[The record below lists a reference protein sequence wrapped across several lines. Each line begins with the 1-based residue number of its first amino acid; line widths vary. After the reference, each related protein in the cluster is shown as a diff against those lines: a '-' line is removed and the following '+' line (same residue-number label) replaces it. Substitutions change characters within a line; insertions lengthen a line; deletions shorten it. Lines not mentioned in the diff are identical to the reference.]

1 MQVFSMAKAKKIPY
15 TPAPTYNM
23 RIPIDKI
30 PRDPTF
36 ELGIATIQPYPMLSW
51 LKATCHNIVPV

>member
-1 MQVFSMAKAKKIPY
+1 MHAFSMARAKKVPY

-23 RIPIDKI
+23 RVPIDKI

-36 ELGIATIQPYPMLSW
+36 ELGIATM
-51 LKATCHNIVPV
+51 